1 MYLHCFFLWSGRG
14 GVAIPIEHVPIVMSQ
29 RQLSASRGDVAVDV
43 GALPETVDRAA
54 IKRMGRVAT
63 LLDESIRVPGTR
75 YRVGL
80 DPLLGVAP
88 VAGDVLAGALSM
100 YIVLEAARL
109 GVSYMTL
116 LRMIGNISIDI
127 VGGSIPL
134 LGDVFDA
141 VWKANRRN
149 VDLVLEDL
157 MTGS

>member
-1 MYLHCFFLWSGRG
+1 
-14 GVAIPIEHVPIVMSQ
+14 MSQ
-29 RQLSASRGDVAVDV
+29 PQLTASRDDVASDV
-43 GALPETVDRAA
+43 EALPETVDRAA
-54 IKRMGRVAT
+54 IKRMERVAT

-75 YRVGL
+75 YRIGL

-116 LRMIGNISIDI
+116 LRMIGNVSIDI

-141 VWKANRRN
+141 AWKANRRN

-157 MTGS
+157 MTVS